1 MAGFMKGDVVVVPFP
16 YSDLSQSK
24 RRPAIVVKPLT
35 GDDVILCQITSQAV
49 SDSYA
54 LPLEPA
60 DFVTGRLTQS
70 SNIRP
75 NRLFTADSAIV
86 LYRVGTL
93 TAEKMADV
101 ITAIVQIV
109 ES

>member
-1 MAGFMKGDVVVVPFP
+1 MAGFIKGDVVVVPFP

-24 RRPAIVVKPLT
+24 RRPAVVVKPLT

-54 LPLEPA
+54 LPLEST

-101 ITAIVQIV
+101 IAAIVQIV